1 MRQFW
6 FTILFLTPLVTGP
19 QSIPVRAKE
28 YLPILLSESEN
39 IWPNSNFD
47 HYFAG
52 QVEQETC
59 PTIKSYKCWN
69 PRTELKTSR
78 EYGFGLGQLTITSR
92 FNNFKEVTTKYS
104 SLKSWKYEDRY
115 NPRMQLRAMLLMD
128 RTNYNA
134 ISSPYNTERLAM
146 SFAAY
151 NGGLGGL
158 LKERQLCTHQ
168 KSCDYNKWFG
178 NVEKYSNKSR
188 KKANEYS
195 KSFFEINRG
204 YVYNIM
210 KVRSSK
216 YATYITEQ
224 DK

>member
-19 QSIPVRAKE
+19 QSIPTRATQ
-28 YLPILLSESEN
+28 YLPILIEESN
-39 IWPNSNFD
+39 TVWPNTHYD

-59 PTIKSYKCWN
+59 PSLKSSKCWN

-78 EYGFGLGQLTITSR
+78 EYGFGLGQLTITPK
-92 FNNFKEVTTKYS
+92 FNNFKEVTTKYK

-134 ISSPYNTERLAM
+134 ISSPYDEERLAM
-146 SFAAY
+146 AFSAY

-158 LKERQLCTHQ
+158 LKDRQLCRYQ
-168 KSCDYNKWFG
+168 KNCDQNKWFG
-178 NVEKYSNKSR
+178 HVEKYSSKS
-188 KKANEYS
+188 KKKTSEYA
-195 KSFFEINRG
+195 KSFFEINRE
-204 YVYNIM
+204 YVSNIM

-216 YATYITEQ
+216 YDSYITAQ
-224 DK
+224 GL